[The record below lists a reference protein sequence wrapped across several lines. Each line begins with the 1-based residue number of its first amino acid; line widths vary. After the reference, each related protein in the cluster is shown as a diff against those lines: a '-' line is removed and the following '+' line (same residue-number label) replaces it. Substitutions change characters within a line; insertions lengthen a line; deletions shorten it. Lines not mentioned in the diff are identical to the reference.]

1 VRAKRVTERMTNAAS
16 KTLAAQVTDA
26 ELRAGLLFPSIS
38 RLRDVSF
45 EVATA
50 VAREA
55 IREGAATLDENAVE
69 CAVRGTMW
77 EPSYPSFEPA

>member
-1 VRAKRVTERMTNAAS
+1 MTNAAS
-16 KTLAAQVTDA
+16 KALAAQVTDA
-26 ELRAGLLFPSIS
+26 ELAAGLLFPSVS

-55 IREGAATLDENAVE
+55 IGEGVAAHVEHDVERAVK
-69 CAVRGTMW
+69 ATMW
-77 EPSYPSFEPA
+77 EPRYPCFEPG